1 MCSTEEAQSV
11 GLQVLQKILE
21 DALREGA
28 DAVEL
33 EYVDQ
38 GLEVCRMFGNTGL
51 GDVLTDRE
59 LNREIIS
66 AVVERAGLETRP
78 RGKMHID
85 LLGEQRTVIVEEH
98 ESFGESSFRLIL
110 GKPRR
115 GALRRTKLRRR

>member
-1 MCSTEEAQSV
+1 MCSTEGTQAV

-33 EYVDQ
+33 EHVDQ
-38 GLEVCRMFGNTGL
+38 GLEVCWMFGSTGL
-51 GDVLTDRE
+51 GNVLTDRE
-59 LNREIIS
+59 LSRGIIS
-66 AVVERAGLETRP
+66 AVVERAGLDTRP

-110 GKPRR
+110 GEPGR

>member
-1 MCSTEEAQSV
+1 MCSTEGAQSV

-33 EYVDQ
+33 EYVDE
-38 GLEVCRMFGNTGL
+38 GLEVCRMFGSTGL
-51 GDVLTDRE
+51 GNVLMDRE
-59 LNREIIS
+59 LIGGIIS
-66 AVVERAGLETRP
+66 AVVERAGLETRS

-85 LLGEQRTVIVEEH
+85 LFGEQRTVIVEEH

-110 GKPRR
+110 GEPRR

>member
-1 MCSTEEAQSV
+1 MCSTEGAQSV
-11 GLQVLQKILE
+11 GLQALQKILE

-33 EYVDQ
+33 EYVDE

-51 GDVLTDRE
+51 GNVLTDRE
-59 LNREIIS
+59 LIGGIIS
-66 AVVERAGLETRP
+66 AVVERAGLETRS

-85 LLGEQRTVIVEEH
+85 LLGEQRAVIVEEH

-110 GKPRR
+110 GEPRR
-115 GALRRTKLRRR
+115 EALRRTKLRRR